1 MQKMNEQI
9 EKELE
14 EYKKFAFN
22 KNLIEVGA
30 GVILATSFQKA
41 VAGFSNYLI
50 MPFVGYLLKTADGNW
65 KNIKLKLDNNLILEI
80 GQLTEIILD
89 FLITTIILYI
99 IYKKIICKIWVFDNL
114 KTNLTN
120 EK

>member
-1 MQKMNEQI
+1 MSKII
-9 EKELE
+9 EKEIE

-41 VAGFSNYLI
+41 VAGISNHLI
-50 MPFVGYLLKTADGNW
+50 MPFVGYFLTTEDKIW
-65 KNIKLKLDNNLILEI
+65 KNAKLNLDKNLTLEI
-80 GQLTEIILD
+80 GQLTEIILE
-89 FLITTIILYI
+89 FLLTTIILYI
-99 IYKKIICKIWVFDNL
+99 IYKKIACHFWIIDNPEMES
-114 KTNLTN
+114 TN